1 MELKYN
7 YYSGGQLTS
16 AASVQKVLL
25 PVKGGTATGQPVL
38 LIDRGP
44 MGPVSSGQPF
54 QITLKLENT
63 DTVKGIR
70 NLTATFEPN
79 DQISLLE
86 ATDTR
91 QIGDIGPGQ
100 SVDVPVNLKA
110 GSELSSAASQLLGIT
125 LKFDYDTDKER
136 SRVRIPNES

>member
-1 MELKYN
+1 MTLTQGSLAAWIPGELSWLNSSDSGTGYIRSQPAIDLELKYN

-44 MGPVSSGQPF
+44 MGPVSPGQPF

-63 DTVKGIR
+63 DTVKR
-70 NLTATFEPN
+70 NTESYSYLEPN

-100 SVDVPVNLKA
+100 SVDV
-110 GSELSSAASQLLGIT
+110 SQN
-125 LKFDYDTDKER
+125 
-136 SRVRIPNES
+136 P